1 MSVQDDFLKLV
12 KDNKY
17 IFKEITDKA
26 GESEKSVHNMFKRR
40 SVRCDVLEKL
50 LAVIGKELQIV
61 DKKDEW
67 KKYTLWVIQNS
78 QSVYIFLYAIILLI
92 RRKEWLLA
100 WVV

>member
-1 MSVQDDFLKLV
+1 MGVQDDFLKLV

-61 DKKDEW
+61 DKKRW
-67 KKYTLWVIQNS
+67 IQKTPWRYPKGRF
-78 QSVYIFLYAIILLI
+78 QGVFIYAIIILGGGI
-92 RRKEWLLA
+92 
-100 WVV
+100 

>member
-61 DKKDEW
+61 DKKDEY
-67 KKYTLWVIQNS
+67 KRHLEGIQKDS
-78 QSVYIFLYAIILLI
+78 QGVFVSFDIKLLSTILA
-92 RRKEWLLA
+92 RK
-100 WVV
+100 

>member
-50 LAVIGKELQIV
+50 LAVIGKELQTKKRINNKI
-61 DKKDEW
+61 KKD
-67 KKYTLWVIQNS
+67 TLKVS
-78 QSVYIFLYAIILLI
+78 KRTLSRCLYL
-92 RRKEWLLA
+92 
-100 WVV
+100 

>member
-67 KKYTLWVIQNS
+67 KKNIHFELSKILK
-78 QSVYIFLYAIILLI
+78 VYIFFYML
-92 RRKEWLLA
+92 
-100 WVV
+100 